1 MFERPGSEARQALYK
16 SVGGSWW
23 KYVLSVLAVGFGVSG
38 LEHIAETVR
47 RSHPVIA
54 RLLFGNPGIV
64 FVCFGILFLV
74 AGVGYGIQKCLDVLR
89 RRRREAGAQKRT

>member
-1 MFERPGSEARQALYK
+1 MFKRPGNEARQALYK

-38 LEHIAETVR
+38 LEHIAEMVR

-64 FVCFGILFLV
+64 FVFFGILFLV
-74 AGVGYGIQKCLDVLR
+74 AGVGYGIQKCLDILR
-89 RRRREAGAQKRT
+89 RRWREGAAEKRT